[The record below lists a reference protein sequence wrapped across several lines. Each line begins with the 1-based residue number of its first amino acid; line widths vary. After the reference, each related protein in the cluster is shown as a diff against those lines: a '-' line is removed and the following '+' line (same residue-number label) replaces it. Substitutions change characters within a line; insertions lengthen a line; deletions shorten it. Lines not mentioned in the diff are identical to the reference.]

1 MIEVKNISY
10 SISGKCILQPSSF
23 SVETGEITVLL
34 GPNGAGKSTLLRIL
48 AGELSPDHGNILIN
62 QVALE
67 ELHPEALARKR
78 AVLTQHYAVPLPFSC
93 EEIVMMGRYPHYKQ
107 STEAKNKRIINQCMK
122 EMEVLPFAHRM
133 FNTLSGGEQ
142 QRIQMARVLAQLAD
156 TKGGE
161 ERILLLDEP
170 TSSLDYL
177 QQQLILSKIR
187 TLAKKG
193 YTIILVLHDLNLAA
207 QYADKILLLKD
218 GYILADGSSN
228 EVLQPSLLSMAYELD
243 IEIIT
248 DEDYSFPILIP
259 ALHNK
264 NRISQPDKIYKNG
277 TLKNCE
283 VIKK

>member
-1 MIEVKNISY
+1 MIQAENIAY
-10 SISGKCILQPSSF
+10 SISGKRILQPSSF
-23 SVETGEITVLL
+23 EVEKGEITVLL

-48 AGELSPDHGNILIN
+48 AGELYPDHGSILIN

-67 ELHPEALARKR
+67 KLNPEVLATKR

-107 STEAKNKRIINQCMK
+107 STEVQNKRIIDQCME
-122 EMEVLPFAHRM
+122 EMEVLPFARRM

-142 QRIQMARVLAQLAD
+142 QRVQMARVLAQLAD
-156 TKGGE
+156 ANGRE

-187 TLAKKG
+187 SLAKKG

-207 QYADKILLLKD
+207 QYADKILLLKE
-218 GYILADGSSN
+218 GYMLADGSSN
-228 EVLQPSLLSMAYELD
+228 EVLQSSLLSMAYELD
-243 IEIIT
+243 IEIIS
-248 DEDYSFPILIP
+248 DENYSFPILIP

-264 NRISQPDKIYKNG
+264 NRISQPNKIYRNG
-277 TLKNCE
+277 TLENCE
-283 VIKK
+283 IIKK